1 LKERNTSEKT
11 EISCSS
17 DLMYKMNQKPVRVRY
32 APSPTG
38 YLHIGGARS
47 ALFNYLFA
55 KKNKGTFILRVEDT
69 DLERN
74 IEGGELSQIQ
84 DLEWLG
90 IVPDESPLKP
100 NAKYAPYRQMERLES
115 YHRYA
120 QKMLDKGHAY
130 HCYCSEQE
138 LEASRERQ
146 LEKGITAPQYDRRCL
161 HLSLEEKTKFIEEG
175 RNPVVR
181 IRLEDHL
188 TIQFDDLVRG
198 PVSFNNDDIGDWVLI
213 KSNGIPTYNFAVV
226 IDDHLMDITHVFRGE
241 EHLSNTPKQIQV
253 YKYLGLETPYFG
265 HMTII
270 VNDQGKKLSKR
281 DQSIVQFMS
290 QYKKLGYL
298 PQAIFNFILLLGWA
312 PEGTQEI
319 FTKDQAIEA
328 FDEKRLSSSPS
339 TFDPLKLMWLNNYY
353 IKQMEESSYLAFI
366 MPFLEKVKSS
376 TFLNVQQQVT
386 LANIF
391 KEQIKC
397 GEEII
402 ELVAPILNPVFTYD
416 EESLSLLSSLE
427 GQTALSY
434 IIKAIEETENLDFA
448 AVKLIFKSAQIA
460 TGIKGKPLF
469 MPVRLKITGQLHGA
483 EMASMIPLLG
493 KEEVLKRL
501 KA

>member
-1 LKERNTSEKT
+1 
-11 EISCSS
+11 
-17 DLMYKMNQKPVRVRY
+17 
-32 APSPTG
+32 
-38 YLHIGGARS
+38 
-47 ALFNYLFA
+47 
-55 KKNKGTFILRVEDT
+55 
-69 DLERN
+69 
-74 IEGGELSQIQ
+74 
-84 DLEWLG
+84 
-90 IVPDESPLKP
+90 
-100 NAKYAPYRQMERLES
+100 
-115 YHRYA
+115 
-120 QKMLDKGHAY
+120 
-130 HCYCSEQE
+130 
-138 LEASRERQ
+138 
-146 LEKGITAPQYDRRCL
+146 
-161 HLSLEEKTKFIEEG
+161 
-175 RNPVVR
+175 
-181 IRLEDHL
+181 
-188 TIQFDDLVRG
+188 
-198 PVSFNNDDIGDWVLI
+198 
-213 KSNGIPTYNFAVV
+213 
-226 IDDHLMDITHVFRGE
+226 
-241 EHLSNTPKQIQV
+241 
-253 YKYLGLETPYFG
+253 
-265 HMTII
+265 
-270 VNDQGKKLSKR
+270 
-281 DQSIVQFMS
+281 MS

-353 IKQMEESSYLAFI
+353 IKQLDESSYLDFI

-376 TFLNVQQQVT
+376 TLLNVQQQVT

-416 EESLSLLSSLE
+416 EESLSLLTSLE

-483 EMASMIPLLG
+483 EMASIIPLLG

>member
-1 LKERNTSEKT
+1 
-11 EISCSS
+11 
-17 DLMYKMNQKPVRVRY
+17 MFKMNQKPVRVRY

-38 YLHIGGARS
+38 NLHIGGARS

-55 KKNKGTFILRVEDT
+55 KKHQGTFVLRVEDT

-74 IEGGELSQIQ
+74 IEGGEISQIQ

-90 IVPDESPLKP
+90 IIPDESPLKP
-100 NAKYAPYRQMERLES
+100 NARYAPYRQMERLDS
-115 YHRYA
+115 YQLYA
-120 QKMLDKGHAY
+120 QKMLDKGQAY
-130 HCYCSEQE
+130 HCYCSEEE

-161 HLSLEEKTKFIEEG
+161 HLSEEEKATLIKEG
-175 RNPVVR
+175 RKPVIR

-188 TIQFDDLVRG
+188 TIEFDDVVRG

-226 IDDHLMDITHVFRGE
+226 IDDHLMDITYVFRGE

-253 YKYLGLETPYFG
+253 YKYLGLDVPYFG

-270 VNDQGKKLSKR
+270 VNDLGKKLSKR

-290 QYKKLGYL
+290 QYRTLGYL
-298 PQAIFNFILLLGWA
+298 PHAIFNFILLLGWA

-319 FTKDQAIEA
+319 FTKDQAIAA

-339 TFDPLKLMWLNNYY
+339 TFDPLKLMWINNYY
-353 IKQMEESSYLAFI
+353 IKQLDEPSYLSFI
-366 MPFLEKVKSS
+366 MPFLTRVKTS
-376 TFLNVQQQVT
+376 TVLEDSQKIA
-386 LANIF
+386 LANLF

-402 ELVAPILNPVFTYD
+402 ELVAPILNPVFDYD
-416 EESLSLLSSLE
+416 EEGKSLLQSEE
-427 GQTALSY
+427 GKTALSSV
-434 IIKAIEETENLDFA
+434 IEAIQTIEVLDFA
-448 AVKLIFKSAQIA
+448 GVKSIFKAVQTT

-469 MPVRLKITGQLHGA
+469 MPVRLKLTGQLHGA
-483 EMASMIPLLG
+483 EMASVIPILG

>member
-1 LKERNTSEKT
+1 MKERNTSEKT
-11 EISCSS
+11 EILCSS
-17 DLMYKMNQKPVRVRY
+17 DLMFKMNQKPVRVRY

-74 IEGGELSQIQ
+74 IVGGEISQIQ

-100 NAKYAPYRQMERLES
+100 NPKYAPYRQMERLDS
-115 YHRYA
+115 YYLYA
-120 QKMLDKGHAY
+120 QKMLDRGQAY

-138 LEASRERQ
+138 LETSRERQ

-161 HLSLEEKTKFIEEG
+161 HLSKEEKEKFIQEG
-175 RNPVVR
+175 RKPVIR

-281 DQSIVQFMS
+281 DQTIVQFMS

-298 PQAIFNFILLLGWA
+298 PHAIFNFILLLGWA

-319 FTKDQAIEA
+319 FTKEQAIEA

-353 IKQMEESSYLAFI
+353 IKQMDEPTYLSFV
-366 MPFLEKVKSS
+366 MPFLDKVNS
-376 TFLNVQQQVT
+376 TT
-386 LANIF
+386 LLDIKQKHALAVVF

-402 ELVAPILNPVFTYD
+402 ELVGPILNPVFNYD
-416 EESLSLLSSLE
+416 EESISLLTSTE
-427 GQTALSY
+427 GKTALASV
-434 IIKAIEETENLDFA
+434 IKAISEMEVLDFA
-448 AVKLIFKSAQIA
+448 VVKSIFKGVQAG

-483 EMASMIPLLG
+483 EMASIIPILG

>member
-1 LKERNTSEKT
+1 MFNMDKK
-11 EISCSS
+11 
-17 DLMYKMNQKPVRVRY
+17 KVRVRY

-55 KKNKGTFILRVEDT
+55 KKHQGTFVLRVEDT

-74 IEGGELSQIQ
+74 IAGGELSQIQ

-90 IVPDESPLKP
+90 IIPDESPLKP
-100 NAKYAPYRQMERLES
+100 NPKYAPYRQMERLES
-115 YHRYA
+115 YQHYA
-120 QKMLDKGHAY
+120 NILLEKGHAY
-130 HCYCSEQE
+130 HCYCSEDE

-146 LEKGITAPQYDRRCL
+146 LANGISAPQYDRRCL
-161 HLSLEEKTKFIEEG
+161 HLSTQEKKAFIDQG
-175 RNPVVR
+175 RKPVVR
-181 IRLEDHL
+181 IKLEDHL
-188 TIQFDDLVRG
+188 TINFNDLVRG

-253 YKYLGLETPYFG
+253 YRYLGFDMPDFG

-281 DQSIVQFMS
+281 DQTIVQFMS

-298 PQAIFNFILLLGWA
+298 PEAIFNFILLLGWA

-319 FTKDQAIEA
+319 FNRAQAIEA
-328 FDEKRLSSSPS
+328 FDAARLSSSPS
-339 TFDPLKLMWLNNYY
+339 TFDPQKLMWLNNFY
-353 IKQMEESSYLAFI
+353 IKQLPDDVYQTFISPFVNQALTTLTFSDHQKMAFA
-366 MPFLEKVKSS
+366 K
-376 TFLNVQQQVT
+376 
-386 LANIF
+386 IF
-391 KEQIKC
+391 KDQLKF

-402 ELVAPILNPVFTYD
+402 GLLQPIFSPVFSFD
-416 EESLSLLSSLE
+416 EESQVLIQSVE
-427 GQTALSY
+427 GVKALHAV
-434 IIKAIEETENLDFA
+434 IKAIELSSTLDFST
-448 AVKLIFKSAQIA
+448 VKAIFKDVQTT

-469 MPVRLKITGQLHGA
+469 MPARLKLTGQLHGA
-483 EMASMIPLLG
+483 ELASIIPILG
-493 KEEVLKRL
+493 KEETLKRL

>member
-1 LKERNTSEKT
+1 MFNMS
-11 EISCSS
+11 
-17 DLMYKMNQKPVRVRY
+17 QKQVRVRY

-55 KKNKGTFILRVEDT
+55 KKHQGTFVLRVEDT

-74 IEGGELSQIQ
+74 IEGGEISQIQ

-90 IVPDESPLKP
+90 IIPDESPLKP
-100 NAKYAPYRQMERLES
+100 NARYAPYRQMERLDS
-115 YHRYA
+115 YQLYA
-120 QKMLDKGHAY
+120 QKMLDKGQAY

-161 HLSLEEKTKFIEEG
+161 HLSETEKSKLIEEG
-175 RNPVVR
+175 RKPVIR

-188 TIQFDDLVRG
+188 TIEFNDLVRG

-253 YKYLGLETPYFG
+253 YKYLGLDVPYFG

-290 QYKKLGYL
+290 QYRALGYL

-319 FTKDQAIEA
+319 FTKDEAIQA

-339 TFDPLKLMWLNNYY
+339 TFDPSKLMWINNFY
-353 IKQMEESSYLAFI
+353 IKKLDEPSYLSFI
-366 MPFLEKVKSS
+366 TPFLNRVQSS
-376 TFLNVQQQVT
+376 TLLDTTQKT
-386 LANIF
+386 ALANLF

-402 ELVAPILNPVFTYD
+402 ELVEPILNPIFDYD
-416 EESLSLLSSLE
+416 EEGKSLLESEE
-427 GQTALSY
+427 GKTALSSV
-434 IIKAIEETENLDFA
+434 IQAIQEIEVLDFA
-448 AVKLIFKSAQIA
+448 AVKSIFKAVQA
-460 TGIKGKPLF
+460 TTGIKGKPLF
-469 MPVRLKITGQLHGA
+469 MPVRLKLTGQLHGA
-483 EMASMIPLLG
+483 EMASVIPILG